1 MCKEVGMMFCTNCGE
16 ALDDGQTVC
25 PSCGSDVGCGLYGR
39 AEAEPESA
47 KAEAE
52 SAKAEA
58 ENAKAEA
65 ESAKT
70 EAESA
75 KAEPEYAKAEPE
87 NAQAQAQADAKESDF
102 RKNKIVEGFRP
113 DKVNGWPGGK
123 KNIRSRIIAGVLCF
137 LLIIAIILCLAQN
150 LKYTAAQEEYDALFD
165 ENEALEA
172 ENTDLNDQVTDLNS
186 EISKLEEQIETLES
200 EIDELENGASSQLT
214 EIKNAYEDGDW
225 QTVIDLADALH
236 ESYNGSEE
244 DEEAQALAQ
253 QAQEK
258 LDEEAASEAE
268 EEAKGYDTG
277 ITYEDLARYPD
288 EYEGQK
294 VKLTGTVVQ
303 VVEGSSTISIRM
315 AVNGDYDCIIYGQFD
330 EDILEARL
338 LEDDTITIYGTSVG
352 TVSYE
357 SVLGAAITIP
367 GILIDKIDQ

>member
-58 ENAKAEA
+58 E
-65 ESAKT
+65 
-70 EAESA
+70 SA

-87 NAQAQAQADAKESDF
+87 SAQAQAQADAKESDF

-357 SVLGAAITIP
+357 SVLGATITIP